1 MKHFIIIFFLSTV
14 FGFNNA
20 KTQTPEIIWQ
30 HTYGGNSDDRAQ
42 DILATDDGGYLTIG
56 YTNSTDGDILFNHG
70 LNEMLVVKIDSVGN
84 TEWIKTYGGSDRDYG
99 YTLSVGIDGGYL
111 LGGET
116 GSNDGDI
123 SFNNGQ
129 DDLWL
134 IKINEF
140 GDIEWEKTYGGSFE
154 ELAKDIE
161 ITSDGNYIIVGGTNS
176 SDGDV
181 AENKGSSDY
190 WIIKLNPFGEIIWE
204 KTYGSSELEG
214 AYDVQEV
221 SDGGFIVAGYTVGN
235 DGDVT
240 ENKGDRDYWIIKLD
254 SEGELEWQKTYG
266 GSNTD
271 EAYSIVEKPGGG
283 YLCVGVS
290 YSNYGDVSGSHGF
303 DDYWLISL
311 DSNGELEWQK
321 TYGGTNAED
330 GRCIITNYL
339 TQFIIAGVSN
349 SDDGDATENKG
360 QGDYWILQ
368 IDSAGNIIWQKSIG
382 GSGLDFAYKVIPTLD
397 NHLVVTGYSGSSDY
411 DVSATYS
418 IFNFWVV
425 KLGICEDVFY
435 ADEDGDGFGN
445 VMHDT
450 LACVLPA
457 GFVADSSDCNDA
469 DNSMY
474 PTAIDICNGIDDNC
488 NGLIDEDAI
497 FIAYYLDADGDGF
510 GDAETEE
517 MFCDIPFGY
526 VTDNT
531 DCDDTNENIYPG
543 ATEILNGLD
552 DNCDGVIDEGLSV
565 ITLAQNA
572 IKLFPNPANTEIH
585 IEHSLHIIS
594 IITRN
599 NLGEEVAIEF
609 INDVADI
616 SAIPPG
622 VYFSEIRAEEGIVVV
637 SWVKE

>member
-1 MKHFIIIFFLSTV
+1 MKQNTFLLFILILCT
-14 FGFNNA
+14 FNFVSA
-20 KTQTPEIIWQ
+20 QEPEIIWQ

-56 YTNSTDGDILFNHG
+56 YTNSIDGDITFNHG
-70 LNEMLVVKIDSVGN
+70 LNEMLVVKMDSAGN
-84 TEWIKTYGGSDRDYG
+84 AEWIKTYGGSDRDYG
-99 YTLSVGIDGGYL
+99 YAVSVGIDGGYL

-123 SFNNGQ
+123 SFNHGQ

-134 IKINEF
+134 IKIDEF

-271 EAYSIVEKPGGG
+271 EAYSIVEKPFGG
-283 YLCVGVS
+283 YLCVGTTFS
-290 YSNYGDVSGSHGF
+290 SNGDVSGFHGF
-303 DDYWLISL
+303 QDVWVISL
-311 DSNGELEWQK
+311 DSIGQLVWQK
-321 TYGGTNAED
+321 AYGGND
-330 GRCIITNYL
+330 GEAGYSIINIENQYV
-339 TQFIIAGVSN
+339 IAGIS
-349 SDDGDATENKG
+349 GDVNGDVTTNNG
-360 QGDYWILQ
+360 FTDYWIIK
-368 IDSAGNIIWQKSIG
+368 IDEEGEILWQKSIG
-382 GSGLDFAYKVIPTLD
+382 GSSSETAYAICNTYD
-397 NHLVVTGYSGSSDY
+397 NHLIITGYSGSSDY
-411 DVSATYS
+411 DVTAEYG

-435 ADEDGDGFGN
+435 ADSDGDGFGD

-469 DNSMY
+469 DNTIY
-474 PTAIDICNGIDDNC
+474 PTAIDLCNGIDDNC
-488 NGLIDEDAI
+488 NGIIDEDAI
-497 FIAYYLDADGDGF
+497 FIAYYIDADGDGF
-510 GDAETEE
+510 GNPETEE
-517 MFCDIPFGY
+517 LFCSFPFGY

-543 ATEILNGLD
+543 ATEILNGID

-565 ITLAQNA
+565 STLAQNA